1 MQQITHWTL
10 IFASLFLMNTVR
22 AQDESAMLE
31 NNTPFGLIPT
41 VVKGNTAFALD
52 LYAQLTDKSGNLFF
66 SPYSLS
72 TALAMTYVG
81 ANGETSRQMS
91 QVLHFPKKAELHP
104 AFYHL
109 QNQVN
114 EANNKS
120 DIELHI
126 ANALWAQDG
135 YSFQNDFEES
145 LTNYYSAAL
154 EKVDFKKDAEKARQR
169 INQWVLKKTS
179 QQIKDLVKA
188 SLLNDLTR
196 LVLVNAIYFK
206 GNWASQFNSRHTEDA
221 PFWVTP
227 NQSVYVP
234 MMTQKDSF
242 NYMANGKLQVLELP
256 YAGPVGHSYYNND
269 SLSMI
274 VLLPRQRDGLA
285 ELESSLN
292 TQQLDK
298 WLIRLR
304 SEKVKVKVFLPKF
317 QISSSFELTKT
328 LTKMGMSAAFNEKAD
343 FSGIDGTKELS
354 ISSVVHQAFVDVN
367 EEGTEAAAATAVI
380 IGIRSLPPPPVT
392 FQADHPFIFLIRHNL
407 SGSILFMGRVVNPT
421 AF

>member
-1 MQQITHWTL
+1 MQQIIYWTL
-10 IFASLFLMNTVR
+10 IFASLFLTVR

-31 NNTPFGLIPT
+31 GNTPFELIPT

-135 YSFQNDFEES
+135 YFFQKDFQES
-145 LTNYYSAAL
+145 LTNYYSAPL
-154 EKVDFKKDAEKARQR
+154 RTVDFKKNAEKARQR
-169 INQWVLKKTS
+169 INQWVLIKTS

-188 SLLNDLTR
+188 GLLNDQTR

-206 GNWASQFNSRHTEDA
+206 GNWASQFNSRHTENA

-227 NQSVYVP
+227 NQPVYVP

-256 YAGPVGHSYYNND
+256 YAGSVGHSYYNND

-274 VLLPRQRDGLA
+274 VLLPRQHDGLA
-285 ELESSLN
+285 ELERSLN

-298 WLIRLR
+298 WLSRLR
-304 SEKVKVKVFLPKF
+304 SEKVKVFLPKF
-317 QISSSFELTKT
+317 KINSSFELTKT

-343 FSGIDGTKELS
+343 FSGIDGAKELS

-380 IGIRSLPPPPVT
+380 VGIRGMPPPPVT
-392 FQADHPFIFLIRHNL
+392 FHADHPFIFLIRHNL

-421 AF
+421 EF